1 VLTRAQAAMK
11 RRRDGGKEWQRL
23 ELVTRAKE
31 GVKELRRE
39 GKRGG
44 EGLGLS

>member
-1 VLTRAQAAMK
+1 VLTGAQAGAK
-11 RRRDGGKEWQRL
+11 RWRTGDSERRRL

-39 GKRGG
+39 G
-44 EGLGLS
+44 